1 MNNKIDLSKFVEES
15 KKIFEETIAKMPYKE
30 IREIKDRY
38 YKNKSKKPNQGIYH
52 WFIIYSGV

>member
-1 MNNKIDLSKFVEES
+1 MNSKIDLSKFVEES

-52 WFIIYSGV
+52 